1 MIQAIPIL
9 LGKKLLEEWSSLHAD
24 SICENIN
31 EEGKF
36 TPSVMLLAPHPED
49 TGITLQLGTGVWKFL
64 APGPNSN
71 QDELRQQLQEMI
83 FAAVKATEAKVL
95 CLSIPAFV
103 AETPE
108 ARDRLST
115 TKRAD
120 GSLDPKLVA
129 DDEEV
134 YEVIYYIVETA
145 KAYTVRMFI
154 IERDANDRASIACEM
169 EPNDFQISLLPH
181 YLAFAN
187 KLNGIAGA

>member
-1 MIQAIPIL
+1 MVQAIPIPL
-9 LGKKLLEEWSSLHAD
+9 KKKLVDEWSALHAD
-24 SICENIN
+24 NICENIN
-31 EEGKF
+31 DEGKF
-36 TPSVMLLAPHPED
+36 LPAVMLLAPHPEEES
-49 TGITLQLGTGVWKFL
+49 ITLQLGTGVWKFL
-64 APGPNSN
+64 APGRNSN

-83 FAAVKATEAKVL
+83 YAAVNAVGAKVL

-120 GSLDPKLVA
+120 GSLDPRLVA

-154 IERDANDRASIACEM
+154 IERDDNDRASIACEM
-169 EPNDFQISLLPH
+169 EPNDFQLSLLPH
-181 YLAFAN
+181 YLADA
-187 KLNGIAGA
+187 KKVSSP